1 MSKRHHPSSRRTP
14 HAPEQQDDSFVAG
27 VMDFSRWAS
36 ENRQLLV
43 LSGVVLALLVA
54 GGVYYV
60 NFQRSLVTQAVN
72 QLESI
77 HQTISI
83 SAFEDAKAQLS
94 TFLERFE
101 GTAQAREAVVL
112 LGRLHLEAGDAAV
125 GISVLERGDLGLRD
139 ALGIQGNS
147 LLARAYEDQGRWS
160 DAEALYLDVADR
172 AELDFQIREALD
184 SAARTRH
191 RQQDIEGV
199 VELYEEILATFEA
212 DDPGRGIYELR
223 LAEMREVAE
232 GLG

>member
-14 HAPEQQDDSFVAG
+14 HTPEQQDDSFVAG
-27 VMDFSRWAS
+27 VMDFSRWAA

-43 LSGVVLALLVA
+43 LGGVVLALVVA

-94 TFLERFE
+94 TFVERFE
-101 GTAQAREAVVL
+101 GTDQAREAVVL

-125 GISVLERGDLGLRD
+125 GISVLERGDLGLGD
-139 ALGIQGNS
+139 ALGIQGNA

-172 AELDFQIREALD
+172 AELDFQIRDALD

-191 RQQDIEGV
+191 RQQDIDGAA
-199 VELYEEILATFEA
+199 ELYERILATFEA

-223 LAEMREVAE
+223 LAEMREVAR

>member
-1 MSKRHHPSSRRTP
+1 
-14 HAPEQQDDSFVAG
+14 
-27 VMDFSRWAS
+27 MDFSRWAGQ
-36 ENRQLLV
+36 NRQLLL
-43 LSGVVLALLVA
+43 LSGVVMALLVA
-54 GGVYYV
+54 GGVHYV

-101 GTAQAREAVVL
+101 GTDQAREAVVL

-125 GISVLERGDLGLRD
+125 GISVLERGDLGLGD
-139 ALGIQGNS
+139 ALGIQGNA

-172 AELDFQIREALD
+172 AELDFQIRDALD

-191 RQQDIEGV
+191 RQQDIDGAA
-199 VELYEEILATFEA
+199 ELYERILATFEA

-223 LAEMREVAE
+223 LAEMREVAR

>member
-172 AELDFQIREALD
+172 AELDFQIRDALD

-191 RQQDIEGV
+191 RQQDIEGA

>member
-14 HAPEQQDDSFVAG
+14 HTPEQQDDSFVAG
-27 VMDFSRWAS
+27 VMDFSRWAT

-94 TFLERFE
+94 TFLESFE
-101 GTAQAREAVVL
+101 GTEQAREAVVL
-112 LGRLHLEAGDAAV
+112 LGRLHLEAGDAAA

-172 AELDFQIREALD
+172 AQLDFQIRDALD

-191 RQQDIEGV
+191 RQKDIEGAA
-199 VELYEEILATFEA
+199 ELYERILATFEA

-223 LAEMREVAE
+223 LAEMREVAQ

>member
-1 MSKRHHPSSRRTP
+1 MSKRQHPSSRRTP
-14 HAPEQQDDSFVAG
+14 HTPEQRDDAFVSGA
-27 VMDFSRWAS
+27 MDLSRWTS

-43 LSGVVLALLVA
+43 LSGVVVALLVA

-60 NFQRSLVTQAVN
+60 NFQRSLVTQATN

-83 SAFEDAKAQLS
+83 SAFEDAKAQLG

-101 GTAQAREAVVL
+101 GTEQAREAVLL

-125 GISVLERGDLGLRD
+125 AISVLERGDLGLGD
-139 ALGIQGNS
+139 ALGIQSNS

-172 AELDFQIREALD
+172 AQLDFQIRDALNG
-184 SAARTRH
+184 AALTRH
-191 RQQDIEGV
+191 RQQDIEGAA
-199 VELYEEILATFEA
+199 ELYERILATFET

-223 LAEMREVAE
+223 LAEMRQVAE